1 MRLLNPQHKQRRR
14 LVHRLLILVFSLVI
28 TISIVGIAQAAGTV
42 SGLVFRDYNANGVWD
57 ANEPSVSGVTITVYG
72 AAGTAL
78 NSALSTT
85 SVAPANNY
93 TISWTGTDTRVRI
106 EFSGLPGVAQQ
117 GAASTT
123 AGGSGTSVQFVTAGA
138 TNVNYG
144 INRPSDYCLATT
156 NLKLVTT
163 CFEIGPQTTGTARV
177 VVSHDYAGT
186 LGSEA
191 RVAFDNQ
198 VGTTWGV
205 AYKRAPVGSPT
216 GSGTIYVSAFAKR
229 QAGYLTNTTAA
240 IGAIYAI
247 NATTLASSLLTTIP
261 NAGTTLHDATD
272 YAVDSTFYAAP
283 GREALGD
290 MDISEDGT
298 TLYVVNLNDRQLYSV
313 NIATGAPTARGIIG
327 NPTCVNGVYRPFGLG
342 VRDGLVYVGG
352 VCNGETAALG
362 DSSGLQAYVF
372 SYDPNPLTNPTNVFT
387 QVLTFP
393 LNYPRGCADIF
404 NTYVAGGNPVFCRT
418 GVQGSSADWQ
428 PWRDVWPTPDLIPP
442 GTGFSPGGDEF
453 FAYAQPILSGIEFV
467 GEDMVVSFRDRMG
480 DQIGFRDNGPD
491 GLVNAG
497 PNPFPDTLVT
507 VTAGDILRAGPNGA
521 GGWTIEAATQGSDFG
536 PSVGAN
542 VPYSEQGPGNGAVGF
557 GEYYWGDFFQDGGGL
572 HHDEIISGGIVQV
585 QGAPEIS
592 AEVMDPTDL
601 FSAGTAW
608 FGNGTG
614 NQNRVFTIIQ
624 ANQTPFGKGNGLGD
638 LAALCDS
645 APIEIGNYVWFDANQ
660 NGIQDANETPISGVV
675 VTLTDPLGNPILLN
689 GNPATPVT
697 ATTDAQGR
705 YVFSSNLPANVPGG
719 STASLIYGV
728 PFAENTAYQV
738 RINTAQPNL
747 AGYSLTT
754 TNAGGATNDVRDSNG
769 SPVGALAVANV
780 TTGTA
785 GQNNH
790 TIDFGFFTQPYSL
803 GNRVWFDDG
812 RGGGGSNNGIQD
824 GTEPGID
831 GVTVN
836 LLDNGGNIIAT
847 TITAAGGYYRF
858 DNLAPGSYTVQ
869 IPASNF
875 APGAILN
882 GLNSSQDILG
892 QTGLPN
898 NDIDRDDNGIGTTP
912 GVNGISSGPIQ
923 LGPPGPAEPT
933 TTNDLG
939 PGDLTLLPTGRS
951 NLTVDFGFFGVS
963 TNYSLGNRVW
973 LDSNNNGVID
983 AGEPGI
989 GSVLLNLYT
998 VTGGVT
1004 SATPLRTTTTDAN
1017 GYYLFDNLPAGQYV
1031 VEVASA
1037 NCASGGPLSGLTN
1050 STGAGQEADPNLNGD
1065 SNDNGLDST
1074 GTCSVRSGIV
1084 TLGPPDP
1091 TEPTNETDIGPQGS
1105 GIASNDHSNLTV
1117 DFGYFGTPTGG
1128 SGAGP
1133 GPVRLDPAITK
1144 QVDPA
1149 FAQPGDEVRWTIT
1162 LQNPHN
1168 VDIHNVSFVDNFP
1181 SQLEIISTS
1190 VDNNAGSLVVN
1201 GNTVT
1206 FSIVVINPGQSVHV
1220 RVLTRIRIGTP
1231 VPFIITNT
1239 VNLTNGLTGSASQIL
1254 ASASAT
1260 VTSAG
1265 TLPATGFEPP
1275 WREPMLVGLSVLLV
1289 LFGIGVVRA
1298 YQRSSSQA

>member
-1 MRLLNPQHKQRRR
+1 LFGLHSVLLSLGDIWMRFFNPNKQRRHIF
-14 LVHRLLILVFSLVI
+14 HRLFILIFILVT
-28 TISIVGIAQAAGTV
+28 TISIVGVAQAAGTV
-42 SGLVFRDYNANGVWD
+42 SGLVFRDYNANGVQD
-57 ANEPSVSGVTITVYG
+57 TDEPGVGGVTITAYG
-72 AAGTAL
+72 TGGSL
-78 NSALSTT
+78 PVSTT
-85 SVAPANNY
+85 SSTAQANLGTY
-93 TISWTGTDTRVRI
+93 TLTWTFPDTRVRL
-106 EFSGLPGVAQQ
+106 EFSGLPGAAQQ
-117 GAASTT
+117 GAASSA
-123 AGGSGTSVQFVTAGA
+123 AGGSGTSVQFVDAGA

-163 CFEIGPQTTGTARV
+163 CFEIGPQTTGTAQV

-205 AYKRAPVGSPT
+205 AYKRPPAGSPT

-247 NATTLASSLLTTIP
+247 NGTTLASSLLTTIP
-261 NAGTTLHDATD
+261 NAGTTLHNATD

-283 GREALGD
+283 GKEALGD

-313 NIATGAPTARGIIG
+313 DIASGTPTARGVIG

-352 VCNGETAALG
+352 VCTGETAALG
-362 DSSGLQAYVF
+362 DTSGLQAYVF
-372 SYDPNPLTNPTNVFT
+372 SFNPVTNVSA

-404 NTYVAGGNPVFCRT
+404 NGYVAGGNPVICRT

-428 PWRDVWPTPDLIPP
+428 PWRDTWPTPDLIPP
-442 GTGFSPGGDEF
+442 GTGFSGGGGDEF
-453 FAYAQPILSGIEFV
+453 YAYAQPILAGIEFV

-491 GLVNAG
+491 GLINAG

-521 GGWTIEAATQGSDFG
+521 GGWTIEAGAAGTDF
-536 PSVGAN
+536 PASVGAN
-542 VPYSEQGPGNGAVGF
+542 PPYSEQGPGNGEF
-557 GEYYWGDFFQDGGGL
+557 YWQDDFAGA
-572 HHDEIISGGIVQV
+572 HDETITGGIVQV
-585 QGAPEIS
+585 PGAPEIS
-592 AEVMDPTDL
+592 AEVMDPGAL

-608 FGNGTG
+608 LDNGTG
-614 NQNRVFTIIQ
+614 NRNREFTIIP
-624 ANQTPFGKGNGLGD
+624 ATAPFGKGNGLGD

-660 NGIQDANETPISGVV
+660 NGIQDANEQPIAGVV
-675 VTLTDPLGNPILLN
+675 VTLTDALGNPILVG
-689 GNPATPVT
+689 GNPVT

-705 YVFSSNLPANVPGG
+705 YLFSSNAAGTT
-719 STASLIYGV
+719 TASSIYGV
-728 PFAENTAYQV
+728 PFAENTNYQV
-738 RINTAQPNL
+738 RINTTQAAL
-747 AGYSLTT
+747 AGYNLTT
-754 TNAGGATNDVRDSNG
+754 PNAGGATNDVRDSNG
-769 SPVGALAVANV
+769 VAVGTLAVANV

-812 RGGGGSNNGIQD
+812 RGGGVANDGIQN

-836 LLDNGGNIIAT
+836 LLDSNGNIIAT
-847 TITAAGGYYRF
+847 TVTSGGGYYRF
-858 DNLAPGSYTVQ
+858 DNLAPGSYTVE
-869 IPASNF
+869 IPSSNF
-875 APGAILN
+875 VAGSVLN
-882 GLNSSQDILG
+882 GLNSSADAATSG
-892 QTGLPN
+892 TPN
-898 NDIDRDDNGIGTTP
+898 NDVDRDDNGVIPIVGG
-912 GVNGISSGPIQ
+912 GVRSNPIQ
-923 LGPPGPAEPT
+923 LGPPGPSEPT
-933 TTNDLG
+933 TTTDLG
-939 PGDLTLLPTGRS
+939 PGDSTLLPTGRS
-951 NLTVDFGFFGVS
+951 NLTIDFGFFGVS

-983 AGEPGI
+983 AGERGI
-989 GSVLLNLYT
+989 GNVVLNLYT

-1004 SATPLRTTTTDAN
+1004 SATPLRTTTTDTN
-1017 GYYLFDNLPAGQYV
+1017 GYYLFDNLPAGDYV

-1037 NCASGGPLSGLTN
+1037 NCATGGPLSGLTN
-1050 STGAGQEADPNLNGD
+1050 STGAGQESDPNLDGD
-1065 SNDNGLDST
+1065 NNDNGLDST
-1074 GTCSVRSGIV
+1074 GSCSVRSGIV
-1084 TLGPPDP
+1084 TLGSGAS
-1091 TEPTNETDIGPQGS
+1091 EPTGESDIGPQGS
-1105 GIASNDHSNLTV
+1105 GIASDDHSNLTV

-1128 SGAGP
+1128 TGSGP
-1133 GPVRLDPAITK
+1133 GPVKLDPAITK

-1168 VDIHNVSFVDNFP
+1168 VDIHNISFVDNFP

-1190 VDNNAGSLVVN
+1190 VDNNAGALVVS
-1201 GNTVT
+1201 GNSVS

-1220 RVLTRIRIGTP
+1220 HVLTRIRIGTP

-1239 VNLTNGLTGSASQIL
+1239 VNLTNGLTGSATQIL

-1265 TLPATGFEPP
+1265 SLPATGFPP
-1275 WREPMLVGLSVLLV
+1275 IWRDPLMVGMGVLFV
-1289 LFGIGVVRA
+1289 LFGIRAVRG
-1298 YQRSSSQA
+1298 Y

>member
-1 MRLLNPQHKQRRR
+1 MRFPNSIPKRHARFVHCLIIFVFT
-14 LVHRLLILVFSLVI
+14 LVVTV
-28 TISIVGIAQAAGTV
+28 SIVGVAQAAGAV
-42 SGLVFRDYNANGVWD
+42 SGLVFRDYNANGVQD
-57 ANEPSVSGVTITVYG
+57 TDEPGVGGVTITAYG
-72 AAGTAL
+72 ATGTVVATATS
-78 NSALSTT
+78 SAATASLGAYS
-85 SVAPANNY
+85 
-93 TISWTGTDTRVRI
+93 ISWVSADTRVRL

-117 GAASTT
+117 GAASTA
-123 AGGSGTSVQFVTAGA
+123 AGGSGTSVQFVNAGDTA
-138 TNVNYG
+138 VNYG

-156 NLKLVTT
+156 GLKLVTT
-163 CFEIGPQTTGTARV
+163 CFELGAQNTGARV
-177 VVSHDYAGT
+177 VVSHNYDGT
-186 LGSEA
+186 GTDNT
-191 RVAFDNQ
+191 VAVDTT

-205 AYKRAPVGSPT
+205 AYKRGPVGSPV
-216 GSGTIYVSAFAKR
+216 GSGTVFVSAFAKR
-229 QAGYLTNTTAA
+229 QADYGPDGS
-240 IGAIYAI
+240 GAIYAI
-247 NATTLASSLLTTIP
+247 NPAPALPTLLTTIP
-261 NAGTTLHDATD
+261 NAGTTVHTAP

-283 GREALGD
+283 GKEGLGD

-298 TLYVVNLNDRQLYSV
+298 TLYVINLNDRQLYSV
-313 NIATGAPTARGIIG
+313 DIASGTPTARGIIG

-352 VCNGETAALG
+352 VCTGETAALG
-362 DSSGLQAYVF
+362 DTSGLQAYVF
-372 SYDPNPLTNPTNVFT
+372 SFDPATNVST

-404 NTYVAGGNPVFCRT
+404 NGYAAGGNPVVCRT

-428 PWRDVWPTPDLIPP
+428 PWRDVWPTPNLVPP
-442 GTGFSPGGDEF
+442 GTGFSGGGGDEF
-453 FAYAQPILSGIEFV
+453 FAYAQPILAGIEFV
-467 GEDMVVSFRDRMG
+467 GEDMVISFRDRMG

-491 GLVNAG
+491 GLG
-497 PNPFPDTLVT
+497 GTFPDTLVT
-507 VTAGDILRAGPNGA
+507 VTAGDILRAGPVA
-521 GGWTIEAATQGSDFG
+521 GGWTIEAGAAGTDF
-536 PSVGAN
+536 PASVGAN
-542 VPYSEQGPGNGAVGF
+542 PPYSEQGPGNGEF
-557 GEYYWGDFFQDGGGL
+557 YWQDDFPGS
-572 HHDEIISGGIVQV
+572 HDETITGGIVQV
-585 QGAPEIS
+585 PGAPEIS
-592 AEVMDPTDL
+592 AEVMDPGAL

-608 FGNGTG
+608 LDNGTG
-614 NQNRVFTIIQ
+614 NRNRDFTIIP
-624 ANQTPFGKGNGLGD
+624 ATAPFGKGNGLGD

-660 NGIQDANETPISGVV
+660 NGIQDANEQPIAGVV
-675 VTLTDPLGNPILLN
+675 VTLTDNLGNPILIG
-689 GNPATPVT
+689 GNPVT

-705 YVFSSNLPANVPGG
+705 YVFSSNQASKVPGG
-719 STASLIYGV
+719 TTASFIYDV
-728 PFAENTAYQV
+728 PFTENTNYQV
-738 RINTAQPNL
+738 RINTAQAAL
-747 AGYSLTT
+747 TGYTLTT

-769 SPVGALAVANV
+769 APVGTLAIANV

-790 TIDFGFFTQPYSL
+790 TIDFGFFTQSYSL

-812 RGGGGSNNGIQD
+812 RGGGTPNDGIQN

-836 LLDNGGNIIAT
+836 LLDSLGNVIAT
-847 TITAAGGYYRF
+847 TVTSGGGYYRF
-858 DNLAPGSYTVQ
+858 DNLQPGTYTVE

-875 APGAILN
+875 GPGAVLN
-882 GLNSSQDILG
+882 GLSSSTDAATSG
-892 QTGLPN
+892 TPN
-898 NDIDRDDNGIGTTP
+898 NDVDRDDNG
-912 GVNGISSGPIQ
+912 VNILPSGAVRTNTVQ
-923 LGPPGPAEPT
+923 LGPPGPSEPT
-933 TTNDLG
+933 NTTDLG
-939 PGDLTLLPTGRS
+939 PGDSTLLPTGRS
-951 NLTVDFGFFGVS
+951 NLTIDFGFFGAS

-983 AGEPGI
+983 AGERGI
-989 GSVLLNLYT
+989 GGVVLNLYT

-1017 GYYLFDNLPAGQYV
+1017 GYYLFDNLPAGDYV

-1037 NCASGGPLSGLTN
+1037 NCATGGPLSGLRN
-1050 STGAGQEADPNLNGD
+1050 STGAGQEADPNLDGD

-1084 TLGPPDP
+1084 TLGPGAS
-1091 TEPTNETDIGPQGS
+1091 EPTGESDIGPQGS
-1105 GIASNDHSNLTV
+1105 GIASDDHSNLTV

-1128 SGAGP
+1128 SPGP
-1133 GPVRLDPAITK
+1133 GPVQLDPVITK

-1190 VDNNAGSLVVN
+1190 VDNNAGSLVVS

-1220 RVLTRIRIGTP
+1220 HVLTRIRIGTP

-1265 TLPATGFEPP
+1265 SLPGTGFEPL
-1275 WREPMLVGLSVLLV
+1275 WREPLIAGLSVLLV
-1289 LFGIGVVRA
+1289 LFGVGAVRA
-1298 YQRSSSQA
+1298 YQRGSSQA